1 MNDQKLQRLALI
13 SEIVG
18 GIAVI
23 VTLVVLIFEVREN
36 TETLKAATY
45 DSLVADLAQHLLEN
59 THDEQVFEAQF
70 IRSTEGLD
78 ALTPRQLLRRQ
89 QVFVTQFMHYE
100 RAFIQWQ
107 AGNID
112 DEAWNRFH
120 RAICRIAGPEFEE
133 SVGPRINGITTDSF
147 RLYRANNCSN

>member
-23 VTLVVLIFEVREN
+23 VTLVVLIFQVREN
-36 TETLKAATY
+36 TETLNSATY

-59 THDEQVFEAQF
+59 THDEQVFEAGF
-70 IRSTEGLD
+70 IRRTEGLD
-78 ALTPRQLLRRQ
+78 ALTPRHLVRSQ
-89 QVFVTQFMHYE
+89 QAYITQFMHYE

-120 RAICRIAGPEFEE
+120 RVICRLAGPVFEE
-133 SVGPRINGITTDSF
+133 NLGPRINGITTDSY
-147 RLYRANNCSN
+147 RLYRADNCSN